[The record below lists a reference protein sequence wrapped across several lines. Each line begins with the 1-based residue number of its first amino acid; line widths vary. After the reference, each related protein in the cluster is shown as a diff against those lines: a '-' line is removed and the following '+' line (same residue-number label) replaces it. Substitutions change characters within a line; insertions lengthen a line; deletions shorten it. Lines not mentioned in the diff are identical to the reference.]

1 MTEPGRVNESANS
14 GRFHFSL
21 RSLFLF
27 LFVVGLAF
35 SHLVASW
42 RLKQARVHVATAGRR
57 VEAVMA
63 ENKQLRHQLGQLN
76 IEDPSRLY
84 AVASPFYSQEDLKW
98 RWQVYLP
105 SSKFRMCAAVKEI
118 PEEGLPAKIERV
130 LVQRLPKG
138 ECSIEAAVLR
148 NHLGQWQFH
157 AHCSAQSAVNLA
169 IAESRLIE
177 LAEHRADWLVHG
189 RGQHG
194 SVITNAVVRRGEPLV
209 LMRNRAS
216 KKTTETHFEGD
227 LNPCDG
233 VMLWIEEE

>member
-1 MTEPGRVNESANS
+1 MTEPGQVQAKPCT
-14 GRFHFSL
+14 GRFRFSL
-21 RSLFLF
+21 RALF
-27 LFVVGLAF
+27 LFVFVSGLAF
-35 SHLVASW
+35 SHLVTSW
-42 RLKQARVHVATAGRR
+42 RLKQARVQLATAGRR

-63 ENKQLRHQLGQLN
+63 ENKQLRLQLGQLN

-118 PEEGLPAKIERV
+118 PDDGLPAKRESV

-138 ECSIEAAVLR
+138 ECSIEAAVVCD
-148 NHLGQWQFH
+148 HLGQWQFH
-157 AHCSAQSAVNLA
+157 AQCTAPSAVNLA
-169 IAESRLIE
+169 IAESRVIE
-177 LAEHRADWLVHG
+177 LAEHHADWLVHG

-194 SVITNAVVRRGEPLV
+194 HVITNAVVRRGEPLV
-209 LMRNRAS
+209 LMRNRAL
-216 KKTTETHFEGD
+216 KKTTETRFEGD